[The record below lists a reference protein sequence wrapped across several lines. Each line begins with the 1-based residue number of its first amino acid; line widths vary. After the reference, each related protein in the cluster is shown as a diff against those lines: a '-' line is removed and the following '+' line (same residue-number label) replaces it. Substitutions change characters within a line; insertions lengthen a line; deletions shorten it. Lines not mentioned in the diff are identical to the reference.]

1 MLKRLVLL
9 LLVMGLLLVGCG
21 QSDTGSSGE
30 GESSSES
37 SAPAASTQNSSESS
51 ASSQQESAQQEQVT
65 LKWFLRWDQTR
76 VDNVARPVIEEFEQL
91 HPNIKIELEN
101 IGSSSEYY
109 TKLQTMVAGG
119 TPPDVFYPATHVA
132 YAYAFKGAIR
142 PVQDFIERDGIDL
155 NAYEQ
160 QVLDLYKLNGEVY
173 CLPIDTAALVVFYN
187 KTLFDE
193 AGVPYPQEGWTWD
206 DFLQTAKALTKDVDG
221 DGQTDQFG
229 VDVFRNYWPMMVWS
243 NTGHGLFD
251 DLRHPTKFLVA
262 SDPKA
267 VESIQWI
274 ADLTL
279 VHGVMPSDEQRAD
292 ISDLFAA
299 GKAAM
304 QIVGHWRVPRYLAA
318 EIDFDFAPLP
328 IGDFGQPVNRADGS
342 CFAIS
347 AQSKH
352 PEEAWEFVKFL
363 AAPGARGV
371 ELLLDL
377 QLMTPALVEY
387 QQDPRFLNP
396 PELEGKNKAAFL
408 AGKENLY
415 SMYDPLHP
423 MYAAFDAAWKQELG
437 VVWLGDV
444 TAEEAVSRLNE
455 QVQEMLQNLEDYE

>member
-1 MLKRLVLL
+1 MLKRLVFL

-37 SAPAASTQNSSESS
+37 SAPAASTQGSAESS

-251 DLRHPTKFLVA
+251 DLRHPTEFLVA

-304 QIVGHWRVPRYLAA
+304 QVVGHWRVPRYLAA